1 MKNLNDIFKFGN
13 TFLILAIFPFILF
26 NSCQHTITKDEAR
39 MKLAQAIGIP
49 ISRNVDVINF
59 DYSSSTGGDYTE
71 SFGIKFNQ
79 VEFNKILNKMKPNLF
94 VVDSFIFSYE
104 PRSNYVDELISISF
118 FVKEKTIYYTFTHE

>member
-1 MKNLNDIFKFGN
+1 MKNLNNIFIIRKI
-13 TFLILAIFPFILF
+13 FLILAIFQIILF

-39 MKLAQAIGIP
+39 IKLEQAIK
-49 ISRNVDVINF
+49 ISISKNVDVINF

-79 VEFNKILNKMKPNLF
+79 VEFNKILNKMRPNLY

-104 PRSNYVDELISISF
+104 PRSNYVDKLITISF
-118 FVKEKTIYYTFTHE
+118 FVKEKAIYYTFTHE